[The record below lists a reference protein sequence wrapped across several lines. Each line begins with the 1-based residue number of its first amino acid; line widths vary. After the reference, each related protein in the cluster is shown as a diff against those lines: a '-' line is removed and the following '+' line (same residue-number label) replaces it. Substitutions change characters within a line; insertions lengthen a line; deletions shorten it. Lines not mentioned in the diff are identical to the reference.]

1 MKKRNRTLAKMLRSM
16 LCLLLGFVLTACT
29 RSRPILNL
37 DCLESLEETIAAEYP
52 FVKSTE
58 CEWFAGAL
66 EYSMELSTKKY
77 SISRAEVEALRAD
90 LQQYFASEAF
100 QTEFQEKY
108 PKHEIVIIIFGE
120 TPRTIGY
127 RSSARYD
134 GGYIDPE
141 TGKSEYRVDRYQTW
155 SDEYETYN
163 LPE

>member
-1 MKKRNRTLAKMLRSM
+1 MKKRCRTLTKMFGGV
-16 LCLLLGFVLTACT
+16 LCLLLSVALTACT
-29 RSRPILNL
+29 RPHPVRDL
-37 DCLESLEETIAAEYP
+37 DCLDSLEETIVAEYP
-52 FVKSTE
+52 FVKRIE
-58 CEWFAGAL
+58 CEWFAGAI
-66 EYSMELSTKKY
+66 EFSVKLSTKKY
-77 SISRAEVEALRAD
+77 SISRAEVEALRTD
-90 LQQYFASEAF
+90 LQRYFASEAF

-120 TPRTIGY
+120 KPRTIGY

-141 TGKSEYRVDRYQTW
+141 TGKSEYRVDHYQTW